1 MPNPGYTYAGAGGA
15 GLQVVFKAIVPK
27 SWSLKHVIP
36 DMLEE
41 LDHIAWQTLA
51 KFRET
56 TATWTEVVLFSFARR
71 VYPGAQTASI
81 KITTDNLF
89 YGLVNGGV
97 EAHSISAREGM
108 RWSSMGGAG
117 RPTALATREGYSDKT
132 SPGFLNSIQGGH
144 WGATIYK
151 PGVWHPGYPGRN
163 FVERIAE
170 WSERQ
175 MYQRLPQAMER
186 GVDKGMIQ

>member
-1 MPNPGYTYAGAGGA
+1 VPNPGYTYAGAGGA
-15 GLQVVFKAIVPK
+15 GLQVTFKAIVPK

-36 DMLEE
+36 EMIAE
-41 LDHIAWQTLA
+41 LDTIAFQTLM

-81 KITTDNLF
+81 KITTDNLIF
-89 YGLVNGGV
+89 GLVNGGV
-97 EAHSISAREGM
+97 EAHSIEPRVPF
-108 RWSSMGGAG
+108 RWGSHGPS
-117 RPTALATREGYSDKT
+117 ALATREGYSDKT

-175 MYQRLPQAMER
+175 MYLKLPQAIER